1 MTPRLLMERF
11 GQDSD
16 FFLRCR
22 VVGCSRADFVRR
34 ANLGVAA
41 PDMDF
46 VVTAKPMV
54 LLDRFRQQGRLGGGP
69 TRWTCVKD
77 RKLRSASSR
86 TGSSSAGLKFRR
98 SAFRSDERKVSLL
111 APPLLGLVDDSR
123 AIVVSVNTATPLP
136 QCHVYH
142 RMRTSGTKR
151 QGSYPSRAALRKCS
165 CHTARGHC

>member
-1 MTPRLLMERF
+1 MTPRLLMERLDNI
-11 GQDSD
+11 QI
-16 FFLRCR
+16 FLEVQ
-22 VVGCSRADFVRR
+22 VVGCFSRADFVRR
-34 ANLGVAA
+34 PNLGVAA

-98 SAFRSDERKVSLL
+98 SAFRSDEPKLL

-123 AIVVSVNTATPLP
+123 ASVVSVNTVTPLP
-136 QCHVYH
+136 NATFYH
-142 RMRTSGTKR
+142 RMRTIGTKR
-151 QGSYPSRAALRKCS
+151 QGSYPSRAALRRCS
-165 CHTARGHC
+165 CHPARGHC